1 MQCGNLVWNIE
12 VKQMNKNELVQE
24 LLKYF
29 LKEGN
34 YSYEIPSTY
43 DEKRALLRGLINV
56 RETIPIKEEIL
67 KLEDEL
73 LQIEIKEKGIVDGV
87 NLSEVDENMSL
98 YLGDL
103 TTLKVDVIVNAGN
116 SSIRINDKYAF
127 IPTEIKEKSKSYINE
142 EFAWNDAFYDI
153 YSLASFYTGHYKEAI
168 ELVKEAINLNPYD
181 ERYQKNLELMTP
193 YSLEA

>member
-1 MQCGNLVWNIE
+1 
-12 VKQMNKNELVQE
+12 MNKNELVQE

-29 LKEGN
+29 LTEGN

-127 IPTEIKEKSKSYINE
+127 IPTEIKEKSMSIEGNINE
-142 EFAWNDAFYDI
+142 VLKILSD
-153 YSLASFYTGHYKEAI
+153 K
-168 ELVKEAINLNPYD
+168 
-181 ERYQKNLELMTP
+181 
-193 YSLEA
+193 

>member
-1 MQCGNLVWNIE
+1 
-12 VKQMNKNELVQE
+12 MNKNELVQE

-34 YSYEIPSTY
+34 YSYEIPFTY

-127 IPTEIKEKSKSYINE
+127 IPTEIKEKSMSIEGNINE
-142 EFAWNDAFYDI
+142 VLKILSD
-153 YSLASFYTGHYKEAI
+153 K
-168 ELVKEAINLNPYD
+168 
-181 ERYQKNLELMTP
+181 
-193 YSLEA
+193 

>member
-12 VKQMNKNELVQE
+12 VKQMNKNELAQE

-127 IPTEIKEKSKSYINE
+127 IPTEIKEKSMSIEGNINE
-142 EFAWNDAFYDI
+142 VLKILSD
-153 YSLASFYTGHYKEAI
+153 K
-168 ELVKEAINLNPYD
+168 
-181 ERYQKNLELMTP
+181 
-193 YSLEA
+193 

>member
-1 MQCGNLVWNIE
+1 
-12 VKQMNKNELVQE
+12 MNKNELVQE

-127 IPTEIKEKSKSYINE
+127 IPTEIKEKSMSIEGNINE
-142 EFAWNDAFYDI
+142 VLKILSD
-153 YSLASFYTGHYKEAI
+153 K
-168 ELVKEAINLNPYD
+168 
-181 ERYQKNLELMTP
+181 
-193 YSLEA
+193 

>member
-1 MQCGNLVWNIE
+1 
-12 VKQMNKNELVQE
+12 MNKNELVQE

-103 TTLKVDVIVNAGN
+103 TTLKVDVIVNAGT
-116 SSIRINDKYAF
+116 SPSRINDKYHF
-127 IPTEIKEKSKSYINE
+127 IPTEIKEKSMSIEGNINE
-142 EFAWNDAFYDI
+142 VLKILSD
-153 YSLASFYTGHYKEAI
+153 K
-168 ELVKEAINLNPYD
+168 
-181 ERYQKNLELMTP
+181 
-193 YSLEA
+193 